1 MRTRC
6 SRLAFVALPLLLGLA
21 ADTARAQPPSEP
33 STTTAEPTP
42 TSTGDSDSGPS
53 VGDSRVGYIDNAI
66 PGNILRFRYDTAYN
80 LRRPNRAE
88 FFWARGAPLG
98 PGVPFAESSVDYQDF
113 LVYLETV
120 APSQR
125 LSAFVELPARLV
137 NPQINTD
144 SGGFADMNAGLKY
157 AFVRQPDLVATLQWR
172 TYIPTGDADRG
183 LGNDHVSLEPGL
195 LTWGRLTDRLCLE
208 SELRYWIPIGGTDFA
223 GDVIRYGVGA
233 QYDLLQT
240 RSFTF
245 TPVLEFVGW
254 TVINGAQTVVRPGG
268 PAVFEDAAGDTILNA
283 KLGMRVK
290 VGQSGDFYFG
300 YGRPLTGDRWY
311 ENVYRVEYRLFF

>member
-1 MRTRC
+1 MRIRC
-6 SRLAFVALPLLLGLA
+6 TRLARNALLCLLGVA
-21 ADTARAQPPSEP
+21 VGPVQAQPPSTP
-33 STTTAEPTP
+33 TTTTAEPQP

-66 PGNILRFRYDTAYN
+66 PGNVLRFRYDTAYN

-98 PGVPFAESSVDYQDF
+98 PGVPHAESSVDYQDF

-137 NPQINTD
+137 NPQINPD
-144 SGGFADMNAGLKY
+144 SGGFGDMNAGLKY
-157 AFVRQPDLVATLQWR
+157 AFVRQPDLVATLQLR
-172 TYIPTGDADRG
+172 TFIPTGDADRG
-183 LGNDHVSLEPGL
+183 LGTNHVSLEPGL
-195 LTWGRLTDRLCLE
+195 LTWGRLTDRLCLA
-208 SELRYWIPIGGTDFA
+208 SELRYWVPIGGTDFA
-223 GDVIRYGVGA
+223 GDVIRYGLGA
-233 QYDLLQT
+233 QYDLY
-240 RSFTF
+240 RSRQFTF
-245 TPVLEFVGW
+245 SPVLEFVGW
-254 TVINGAQTVVRPGG
+254 TVLDGAQTVVRLGG

-290 VGQSGDFYFG
+290 AGQRGDFYFG

-311 ENVYRVEYRLFF
+311 ENVYRVEYRLFY